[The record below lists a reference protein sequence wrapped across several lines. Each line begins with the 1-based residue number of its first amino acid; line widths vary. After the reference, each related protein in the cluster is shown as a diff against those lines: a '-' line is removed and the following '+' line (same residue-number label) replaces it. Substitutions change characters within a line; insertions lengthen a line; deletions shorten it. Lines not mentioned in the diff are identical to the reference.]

1 MPFTITM
8 AAPLQATAAI
18 AAAVATTQAP
28 PQYVY
33 EPQCY
38 YVPVTHVYVF
48 EVYQTMELECQ
59 YVPKQIK

>member
-8 AAPLQATAAI
+8 AATAV
-18 AAAVATTQAP
+18 AAAVTTTQAP

-33 EPQCY
+33 EQQCY

-48 EVYQTMELECQ
+48 DVYQTMELECQ
-59 YVPKQIK
+59 YVPKPIK